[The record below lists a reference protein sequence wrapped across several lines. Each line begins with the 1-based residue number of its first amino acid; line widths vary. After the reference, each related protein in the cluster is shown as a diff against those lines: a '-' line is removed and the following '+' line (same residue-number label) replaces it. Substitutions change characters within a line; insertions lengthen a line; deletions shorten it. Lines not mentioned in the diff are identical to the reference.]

1 MKKRLM
7 GLLLLTLLCVCLG
20 ASAEDYALPVDFSG
34 GYTPSEANYT
44 KDAYEDESLSVKMEK
59 RDVDGVRY
67 DIA

>member
-34 GYTPSEANYT
+34 GYTPGEAKT
-44 KDAYEDESLSVKMEK
+44 AVSKVSA
-59 RDVDGVRY
+59 DVNDVEGIIKEALRRLM
-67 DIA
+67 